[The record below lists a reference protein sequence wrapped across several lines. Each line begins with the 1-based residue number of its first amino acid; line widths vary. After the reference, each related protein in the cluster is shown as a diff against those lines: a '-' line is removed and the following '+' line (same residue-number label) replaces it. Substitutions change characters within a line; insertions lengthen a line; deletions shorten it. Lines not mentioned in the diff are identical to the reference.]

1 MSVIAPAP
9 LADWLIARIARETGA
24 AGVDADTP
32 VYRYGV
38 DSRMLALLID
48 EAERAHNIAAD
59 LDRISPAE
67 TISALAAA
75 LARNDG

>member
-1 MSVIAPAP
+1 MSTIAAAP
-9 LADWLIARIARETGA
+9 LADWLVARIARETGA

-48 EAERAHNIAAD
+48 EAERTHHVAAD
-59 LDRISPAE
+59 LDRISPDQ

-75 LARNDG
+75 LACNDG

>member
-1 MSVIAPAP
+1 MSVATAPIT
-9 LADWLIARIARETGA
+9 DWLVARIARETGA
-24 AGVDADTP
+24 AGVDAGTP

-38 DSRMLALLID
+38 DSRMLALIID
-48 EAERAHNIAAD
+48 EAEQAHGVTAD

>member
-1 MSVIAPAP
+1 MTALAAAP
-9 LADWLIARIARETGA
+9 LADWLIARLAAETGFPDI
-24 AGVDADTP
+24 DADTP

-38 DSRMLALLID
+38 DSRMLALVID
-48 EAERAHNIAAD
+48 EAERAHGLTAD

-67 TISALAAA
+67 TIAALADA

>member
-1 MSVIAPAP
+1 MTASTAPIAE
-9 LADWLIARIARETGA
+9 WLVARIARETGA
-24 AGVDADTP
+24 ADVDGETP

-38 DSRMLALLID
+38 DSRMLALVID
-48 EAERAHNIAAD
+48 EAERAHNVAAD

-67 TISALAAA
+67 TIAALAAA

>member
-1 MSVIAPAP
+1 MKVT
-9 LADWLIARIARETGA
+9 DWMVTRIAAETGA

-38 DSRMLALLID
+38 DSRMLALIVD
-48 EAERAHNIAAD
+48 AAETVHGVTAD

-67 TISALAAA
+67 TIAALAAA
-75 LARNDG
+75 MAPNDG